1 MTAVQ
6 SNKQTTEMEMAADER
21 KAYILFV
28 AIGIGY
34 LFPFSALTQPVDY
47 WHELFPDFN
56 VEFSITVTYMW
67 LNLLV
72 LAFLVFV
79 GNKPIFKQRKLM
91 LMLMLCVCVSDGV
104 TTVMEWVQ

>member
-1 MTAVQ
+1 MTEPYYD
-6 SNKQTTEMEMAADER
+6 KTADER

-47 WHELFPDFN
+47 WQELFPDFN
-56 VEFSITVTYMW
+56 VEFSITVSYMW
-67 LNLLV
+67 INLLV

-79 GNKPIFKQRKLM
+79 GDKPIFKRSEFWLNINSCICNKIDIVISL
-91 LMLMLCVCVSDGV
+91 
-104 TTVMEWVQ
+104 

>member
-1 MTAVQ
+1 MSDTYDA
-6 SNKQTTEMEMAADER
+6 KADEK
-21 KAYILFV
+21 KAYVLFV

-47 WHELFPDFN
+47 WHKLFPQFN
-56 VEFSITVTYMW
+56 VDFSITVLYMW

-79 GNKPIFKQRKLM
+79 GDKPIFKRSKYNFLI
-91 LMLMLCVCVSDGV
+91 DK
-104 TTVMEWVQ
+104 

>member
-1 MTAVQ
+1 MTEAYD
-6 SNKQTTEMEMAADER
+6 MAADER

-47 WHELFPDFN
+47 WHDLFPDFN
-56 VEFSITVTYMW
+56 VEFSITILYMW

-79 GNKPIFKQRKLM
+79 GDKPIFKRSKYIPRSWDNSYKL
-91 LMLMLCVCVSDGV
+91 
-104 TTVMEWVQ
+104 